1 MFVILINL
9 GSSGSLGTDWTEK
22 IMTNSSSTARVDTLL
37 SAMTLQEKI
46 GQMTLIT
53 AKIAV
58 TGPRVPGDYM
68 AALRESRIGAIN
80 ALFGAAQTHEVQRI
94 AVEETRLGIPLL
106 FTLDVIHGHRT
117 VFPIPLAEAATFD
130 PDLWERTARASALE
144 ATADGVNF
152 SYAPMID
159 VSRDP
164 RWGRIA
170 EGPGE
175 DPWLATIYAVAK
187 IRGIQG
193 DGIEKPE
200 NMAATAKHLA
210 GYGAPQAGRDYHS
223 VDISD
228 RTFLE
233 VYMPPFKA
241 AIEAGVASIMPG
253 FHDLAGIP
261 MTSHKA
267 VLNDLVRDEWGFDGM
282 MISDYN
288 AITELL
294 AHGTAGD
301 IAEAAAA
308 ALKAGVD
315 IDLMGDAYARGLPEA
330 LERGLVDETDIDRA
344 VSRILQLKEALGLFD
359 DPYGRG
365 NHEFLPPMQIN
376 AHKNLAREAGKRSIV
391 LLTNH
396 REILPITA
404 PPASIAVIG
413 PLGDNRHEMLGP
425 WSIVGDGDEMVS
437 ILEGIEAAFSSSEI
451 EHAAGGVINDATD
464 GDLAAAIEVA
474 SRADL
479 VILCL
484 GEEAVMSG
492 EAASRAELDL
502 PGRQAQL
509 ARTVLDLGK
518 PTIAVLSSGRQL
530 CCPWLFERADAV
542 LATWFLGNEAG
553 HAIADVL
560 TGKHNPSGRLPV
572 SWPIDVGQIPLHY
585 QPRPTG
591 RHPNPQERY
600 SSKYL
605 DLPVEPLFPF
615 GHGLSYTQ
623 FALSNLS
630 VTPVEFGPGD
640 MVTIEVDVENI
651 GQTFGEE
658 TILVFAHDPV
668 ASVARPVLE
677 LKAMAKAHL
686 DAGQKARIRMT
697 LKADELAFLDQD
709 LKPVLEPGALHIEV
723 GTKADRLSLL
733 STEVR
738 VKPSVNV

>member
-1 MFVILINL
+1 MTTPSSKARIQELI
-9 GSSGSLGTDWTEK
+9 DE
-22 IMTNSSSTARVDTLL
+22 
-37 SAMTLQEKI
+37 MTLQEKI

-53 AKIAV
+53 AHVAI

-68 AALRESRIGAIN
+68 AALRDGQVGAIN
-80 ALFGAAQTHEVQRI
+80 ALFGAELTREVQRV
-94 AVEETRLGIPLL
+94 ALEETRLGIPLL

-152 SYAPMID
+152 NYSPMID

-175 DPWLATIYAVAK
+175 DTWVASRYAVAK
-187 IRGIQG
+187 VRGIQG
-193 DGIEKPE
+193 DDIGKPE

-210 GYGAPQAGRDYHS
+210 AYGAPQAGRDYHS
-223 VDISD
+223 VDISE

-241 AIEAGVASIMPG
+241 AVDAGAVAIMPG

-261 MTSHKA
+261 MTAHKEIL
-267 VLNDLVRDEWGFDGM
+267 VDLVRDRWGFDGL

-294 AHGTAGD
+294 AHRTAGD
-301 IAEAAAA
+301 VAEAAAA

-315 IDLMGDAYARGLPEA
+315 IDLMGDAYRRGLPDA
-330 LERGLVDETDIDRA
+330 LERGLVEEAEIDQA
-344 VSRILQLKEALGLFD
+344 VRRVLELKQALGLFD
-359 DPYGRG
+359 QPFARGRDD
-365 NHEFLPPMQIN
+365 FLPPLQVN

-391 LLTNH
+391 LLTN
-396 REILPITA
+396 RDDILPLGE
-404 PPASIAVIG
+404 PPTRLAVIG
-413 PLGDNRHEMLGP
+413 PMADNRDEMMGP
-425 WSIVGDGDEMVS
+425 WSIVGKGEDMTS
-437 ILEGIEAAFSSSEI
+437 ILEGIEAAFPSSEI
-451 EHAAGGVINDATD
+451 EHAAGGAVRDAAS
-464 GDLAAAIEVA
+464 GDIAEAVDVA
-474 SRADL
+474 SRADV

-484 GEEAVMSG
+484 GEEAIMSG

-502 PGRQAQL
+502 PGRQAEL
-509 ARTVLDLGK
+509 ARTILDLNK
-518 PTIAVLSSGRQL
+518 PVIAVLSSGRQL

-542 LATWFLGNEAG
+542 LATWFLGTEAG

-560 TGKHNPSGRLPV
+560 SGRHNPSGRLPV
-572 SWPIDVGQIPLHY
+572 SWPVDVGQIPIHY

-615 GHGLSYTQ
+615 GHGLAYSR
-623 FALSNLS
+623 FGLSNVRTS
-630 VTPVEFGPGD
+630 SSDIGPGD
-640 MVTIEVDVENI
+640 ELLVEMDITNL
-651 GQTFGEE
+651 GDRGGEE
-658 TILVFAHDPV
+658 TVLLFVHDPV
-668 ASVARPVLE
+668 ASLARPGLE
-677 LKAMAKAHL
+677 LKGMAKAYL
-686 DAGQKARIRMT
+686 NAGEKKTVRIT
-697 LKADELAFLDQD
+697 LFADDLAFLGVD
-709 LKPVLEPGALHIEV
+709 LTPVLEPGELEILV
-723 GTKADRLSLL
+723 GPTADL
-733 STEVR
+733 STLQKVPIRVR
-738 VKPSVNV
+738 GNDA

>member
-1 MFVILINL
+1 MAN
-9 GSSGSLGTDWTEK
+9 T
-22 IMTNSSSTARVDTLL
+22 SSSARVETLL
-37 SAMTLQEKI
+37 SDMTLQEKI

-53 AKIAV
+53 ARIAV

-94 AVEETRLGIPLL
+94 AIEETRLGIPLL

-130 PDLWERTARASALE
+130 PDLWKRTARASALE

-175 DPWLATIYAVAK
+175 DAWLASVYAVAK
-187 IRGIQG
+187 IHGIQG
-193 DGIEKPE
+193 DDIGKPE
-200 NMAATAKHLA
+200 NMAGTAKHLA

-241 AIEAGVASIMPG
+241 AVEAGVASIMPG

-261 MTSHKA
+261 MTAHRA
-267 VLNDLVRDEWGFDGM
+267 VLNDLVRDQWGFEGM

-301 IAEAAAA
+301 MAEAAAA

-315 IDLMGDAYARGLPEA
+315 IDLMGDAYAQGLPDA
-330 LERGLVDETDIDRA
+330 LERGLVEEAEIDQA
-344 VSRILQLKEALGLFD
+344 VRRILTLKEALGLFD

-365 NHEFLPPMQIN
+365 KADFLPPMQIN

-396 REILPITA
+396 DGILPLA
-404 PPASIAVIG
+404 DPPARIAVIG
-413 PLGDNRHEMLGP
+413 PLADNRDEMLGP
-425 WSIVGDGDEMVS
+425 WSIVGKGEDMVS
-437 ILEGIEAAFSSSEI
+437 ILEGIEAAFPSCEI

-464 GDLAAAIEVA
+464 GDIAEAIDIA

-484 GEEAVMSG
+484 GEKAEMSG

-509 ARTVLDLGK
+509 ARTVLDLQK
-518 PTIAVLSSGRQL
+518 PTIALLSSGRQL

-572 SWPIDVGQIPLHY
+572 SWPIDVGQVPIHY

-615 GHGLSYTQ
+615 GHGLSYTA
-623 FALSNLS
+623 FTLGNLG
-630 VTPVEFGPGD
+630 VTPSEIGPGD
-640 MVTIEVDVENI
+640 ELTVEVDVDNI
-651 GQTFGEE
+651 GEVAGEE
-658 TILVFAHDPV
+658 TVLVFVHDPV
-668 ASVARPVLE
+668 ASLARPVLE

-686 DAGQKARIRMT
+686 EAGEKTRLRMT
-697 LKADELAFLDQD
+697 VKADDLAFLGHD
-709 LKPVLEPGALHIEV
+709 LKPVLEPGALRLEV
-723 GTKADRLSLL
+723 GTMADRSALL
-733 STEVR
+733 TAEIQIR
-738 VKPSVNV
+738 AGR